1 MRQVEKCSTNDL
13 EFPMVLGRDFAGEV
27 VAKGNAVSSE
37 LMVGDQVFGVTPPH
51 RSGCHAQYVVAHKDW
66 VNITIRLVRL

>member
-1 MRQVEKCSTNDL
+1 
-13 EFPMVLGRDFAGEV
+13 MVLGRDFAGEV

-51 RSGCHAQYVVAHKDW
+51 RPGCHAQYVVAHKDW
-66 VNITIRLVRL
+66 VNITKPSLFIKQKYVLSLHLVVGD